1 MSTIKISQLPAK
13 GANLEATDL
22 VEISEFNGSGYVSK
36 SITGQEIIDA
46 ASGSGVTDVTATAPL
61 SSSGGS
67 TPDIS
72 IPQASTIDDG
82 YLSSIDFSTFNAK
95 QDELISGINIKTL
108 NGASLLGSGGL
119 SVQPTLVSG
128 TNIKTINS
136 TSILGSGDIAISSG
150 VTDVT
155 GTSPIVSTGGTT
167 PDISISQSGA
177 ATDGYLST
185 GDWNA
190 FNNKQDALI
199 SGVSIKTL
207 NGASLLGSG
216 GLSVQSTLV
225 SGTNIKTINGNSVL
239 GSGDLTISGGGGGA
253 GLYALLPPLSGTI
266 VNNRIFGSASAGTAY
281 GNAVIYLMPFIP
293 ANTFTA
299 SDVSIL
305 VGTLQVGAQ
314 GRILIYSNGTSGI
327 YVNKPYNKLFESA
340 DLSFASTGQKTAS
353 ISLTFTAG
361 TTYWIGFHNS
371 FTVTSA
377 SITSLGTSNAAYI
390 IPISASATANT
401 SMFNS
406 AYAYGSAPATMTT
419 AATPGSA
426 AYPYMAFTVA

>member
-36 SITGQEIIDA
+36 SITGQEIIDG
-46 ASGSGVTDVTATAPL
+46 ASGGSVTDVTATAPI

-95 QDELISGINIKTL
+95 QDELISGVNIKTL
-108 NGASLLGSGGL
+108 NGGSLLGSGGL

-136 TSILGSGDIAISSG
+136 TSILGSGNIAISSG

-155 GTSPIVSTGGTT
+155 ATSPIVSTGGTT
-167 PDISISQSGA
+167 PDISIRQSSSVD
-177 ATDGYLST
+177 DGYLST

-190 FNNKQDALI
+190 FNNKQDALV

-216 GLSVQSTLV
+216 GLSVQDTLV
-225 SGTNIKTINGNSVL
+225 SGTNIKTINGSSIL
-239 GSGDLTISGGGGGA
+239 GSGDLTISSGGFVGVH
-253 GLYALLPPLSGTI
+253 ALMFLPSTSVTNQKLTGSPTLSGTLL
-266 VNNRIFGSASAGTAY
+266 TA
-281 GNAVIYLMPFIP
+281 NTIIAAPFIP
-293 ANTFTA
+293 AQNITTSNLFINVTTLFA
-299 SDVSIL
+299 GALCRIAIYSDVNSSPSSRL
-305 VGTLQVGAQ
+305 YL
-314 GRILIYSNGTSGI
+314 SS
-327 YVNKPYNKLFESA
+327 
-340 DLSFASTGQKTAS
+340 DLNMSTIGVKTAVT
-353 ISLTFTAG
+353 TFNFVAG
-361 TTYWIGFHNS
+361 TTYWLAIHG
-371 FTVTSA
+371 
-377 SITSLGTSNAAYI
+377 GTTGTAAVNGI
-390 IPISASATANT
+390 QVSDLIPIKGQSISGSFCMVTAASTFT
-401 SMFNS
+401 T
-406 AYAYGSAPATMTT
+406 GTPATFP
-419 AATPGSA
+419 TPTFGFNNM
-426 AYPYMAFTVA
+426 PYIGVTKA